1 MVILKLSKLKNTVC
15 SYCPC
20 CHFVIV
26 GVFIFSFFW
35 PDVVKIW
42 ETSNPAVAL
51 DSGSIWM
58 SYIYLEYAYFSLL
71 FFSESFAKTVY
82 LLIEN
87 KFKVLGN
94 IWQLDAKDR
103 EFRRQKLRIKKMWIL
118 ELCLGS
124 YL

>member
-1 MVILKLSKLKNTVC
+1 
-15 SYCPC
+15 
-20 CHFVIV
+20 
-26 GVFIFSFFW
+26 
-35 PDVVKIW
+35 
-42 ETSNPAVAL
+42 
-51 DSGSIWM
+51 M

-103 EFRRQKLRIKKMWIL
+103 EFRRQKLRIKKM
-118 ELCLGS
+118 
-124 YL
+124 